1 MTRPQ
6 RRRRRSSGG
15 IAAGPAAGRLP
26 VPGNRGLA
34 NILYMD
40 TPTLAR
46 ASTGTRK
53 LRVGVGQ
60 LASGMYVVELDRPWL
75 DTPFLLEGFLVDSP
89 IELETLRR
97 YCRYV
102 YVDPDRSDPTLA
114 RRIRDAELADAPL
127 VASPRRSETTVRLE
141 MPKRSGEARQERRAS
156 PAPKARTDARVSS
169 ETRERFRRFVR
180 ATAVAGESLQAPAGV
195 LGRTAGWLR
204 RWMAADDRDPVAWQ
218 QRSLQAV
225 HDLLPLGTRVV
236 RHPDPQPFA
245 EAMPAAREAIA
256 RAGLATEALYE
267 AVRNGSDAPVGPL
280 HESVTLLVAAM
291 IANPDAPAWAAR
303 VGGAAS
309 RDTRHALT
317 VALHLLAVGRSI
329 GLDRET
335 LRALATIGLLA
346 DTGKARLP
354 RALLEKPGMLS
365 ASEHT
370 IVKEHVR
377 LGLEAVERSGPLAAE
392 VRAGIA
398 QHHERL
404 DGSGYPKG
412 LQGEEISF
420 WGRLAAIADSFAA
433 LVSPRPYA
441 EALAPQEAMMSLY
454 EWAGNSFDEALVEQ
468 FVQAIGIFP
477 VGSIVELSSG
487 EIAVVIGH
495 NRIRRLE
502 PRVLAVS
509 DAAREPLGAPALR
522 ELPSLHRG
530 SPPDALRVARGLPAS
545 AFDLGRIDLAAF
557 MPGRDVV

>member
-1 MTRPQ
+1 
-6 RRRRRSSGG
+6 
-15 IAAGPAAGRLP
+15 
-26 VPGNRGLA
+26 
-34 NILYMD
+34 MD
-40 TPTLAR
+40 TPTVAR
-46 ASTGTRK
+46 VSTGTRK
-53 LRVGVGQ
+53 LRVGVAQ

-114 RRIRDAELADAPL
+114 RRIRDAEMADAPL
-127 VASPRRSETTVRLE
+127 MATPRRSEATVRVE
-141 MPKRSGEARQERRAS
+141 MPNRSSGGRNERRAA
-156 PAPKARTDARVSS
+156 PAPKARADARVSS

-180 ATAVAGESLQAPAGV
+180 ATAVAGESLQAPVGV

-225 HDLLPLGTRVV
+225 HELLPPGTRVI
-236 RHPDPQPFA
+236 RHPDPRPFD
-245 EAMPAAREAIA
+245 EAMPGAREAIA
-256 RAGLATEALYE
+256 RAGRAAEALHE
-267 AVRNGSDAPVGPL
+267 AVRDGREAPVGPL
-280 HESVTLLVAAM
+280 AESVTLLVAAM
-291 IANPDAPAWAAR
+291 LANPDAPAWAAR
-303 VGGAAS
+303 LVGGAS
-309 RDTRHALT
+309 RDTRHAVT
-317 VALHLLAVGRSI
+317 VAVHLLAVGRSI
-329 GLDRET
+329 GLDRDA
-335 LRALATIGLLA
+335 LNSLATIGLLA

-377 LGLEAVERSGPLAAE
+377 LGLEAVERSGALAGD

-412 LQGEEISF
+412 LQGDEISF

-454 EWAGNSFDEALVEQ
+454 EWAGSSFDEALVEQ

-487 EIAVVIGH
+487 EIAMVIGH

-502 PRVLAVS
+502 PRVIVVT
-509 DAAREPLGAPALR
+509 DAAREPLRVPMTR

-530 SPPDALRVARGLPAS
+530 GPPDALRVARGLPAN
-545 AFDLGRIDLAAF
+545 AFDLGRIELTAL
-557 MPGRDVV
+557 MPGRDVA